1 MENHQIRTEIS
12 QIILKLPENQLKPI
26 LEYLRQV
33 EKTTVENLE
42 TATLV
47 KKIFKEDAEL
57 LKKLAQ

>member
-1 MENHQIRTEIS
+1 MESQIRTQIN

-33 EKTTVENLE
+33 EMTTVEQLE
-42 TATLV
+42 TANLL
-47 KKIFKEDAEL
+47 KKIFEEDAEL

>member
-1 MENHQIRTEIS
+1 MESQIRTQIN

-33 EKTTVENLE
+33 EKTTVEQLE
-42 TATLV
+42 TTNLLR
-47 KKIFKEDAEL
+47 KIFEEDAEL

>member
-1 MENHQIRTEIS
+1 MESQIRTQIN

-33 EKTTVENLE
+33 EMTTVEQLE
-42 TATLV
+42 TVNLL
-47 KKIFKEDAEL
+47 KKIFEEDAEL

>member
-1 MENHQIRTEIS
+1 MESQIRTQIN

-33 EKTTVENLE
+33 EKTTVEQLE
-42 TATLV
+42 TANLI
-47 KKIFKEDAEL
+47 KKIFEEDAEL